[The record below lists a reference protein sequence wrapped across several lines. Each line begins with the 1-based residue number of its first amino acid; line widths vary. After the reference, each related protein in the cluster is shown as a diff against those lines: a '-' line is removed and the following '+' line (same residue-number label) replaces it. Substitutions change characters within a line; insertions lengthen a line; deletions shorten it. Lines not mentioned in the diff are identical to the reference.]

1 MADAGNVGRRLMR
14 ADVERRIEDF
24 LRADTPPGAV
34 LVGEPG
40 SGRTQLLH
48 WAAEKAAEKAAAG
61 TPAYTV
67 HWLSGSPALKGVPY
81 SALAP
86 FLVGIATADL
96 ASPASLAR
104 ETRRQLAHAVLDEMH
119 TQPGPVLLVI
129 DDADDLDPASAAVIA
144 EMLEHRQLRLLA
156 TARGYPEQGSPAIG
170 IPPEWHELK
179 VNNTIGRIDVPA
191 LTPDEMEQLC
201 RLLLE
206 GLMVRSQTDIVWQL
220 CRGNLALAHALLED
234 SRSNGTLV
242 RQDGTWVVGTARRRH
257 WPHSM
262 AAVRHALDRLG
273 QDAQE
278 AATLIAMAEPVETA
292 AAAAVAGD
300 DVVRQLRE
308 AGVVTEDDAGLHLRY
323 PLAGEAIRLMTPV
336 TESLRLRPKVL
347 ALLEAEPDSS
357 QGLQRLVAWSLTC
370 GIELPEEQLVRAGIA
385 ASNLAGLNLAEKAA
399 AGIVSEE
406 NRVIARLIKA
416 RVSYHRGDT
425 ERAAQLIDG
434 AIDEAPNVH
443 TVQFAAALA
452 PAIRVCRPR
461 PCSALEE
468 DARKVRQAAIRLLGP
483 ENRVPENR
491 VPEHRAPNNRTPGNH
506 PASNHHPPKYPALA
520 DAAQAHSD
528 LARAA
533 ELLELMALGCR
544 GQYTEMGRRLKEA
557 AGLHAARTR
566 DRSLHVTLLVLEAE
580 FLSTVGR
587 PESAAARTT
596 QALELM
602 NRYPDELLFHAE
614 VILRRHLL
622 ALLQSG
628 RWAQVPDLLQ
638 DYARHTPY
646 ALAYFGTAV
655 DVMIAWMQARVGNMH
670 RVLQVLEPVL
680 PALDRVDNQRMRG
693 LARALKAFA
702 LARLKDPG
710 VAEAL
715 AQYEEVRRRGRG
727 FITMIAEAYAACAR
741 RMAGLPDDGVLA
753 QCAQAAAESG
763 MKAAETEILALA
775 AAVAADVPA
784 AEGPEARQQGL
795 KRQAALL
802 SRLSEVA
809 RECEGITAEAMSSF
823 AQALLTRR
831 PKDLSDA
838 SERLSEAGLQQYA
851 ARALRL
857 AASMAVE
864 RGDFATARKDA
875 LAAARILQQL
885 GLHAVLGS
893 AEDAQL
899 SEREWDVVKL
909 AVQGLGNKEIAAKL
923 HLSVRTVEGHLRRS
937 YAKVGV
943 RNRAELMVTVAV
955 DVPGQGTIDDPPSSS
970 PSNPPPPTH
979 PPTPK
984 PQFLQEMGARTY
996 RN

>member
-1 MADAGNVGRRLMR
+1 VADAGNVGRRLVR

-40 SGRTQLLH
+40 SGRTQLLRC
-48 WAAEKAAEKAAAG
+48 AAEKAAAG

-144 EMLEHRQLRLLA
+144 ELLEHRQLRLLA

-179 VNNTIGRIDVPA
+179 ANNTIGRIDIPA

-262 AAVRHALDRLG
+262 AAVRHALDRLD
-273 QDAQE
+273 QEAQE

-308 AGVVTEDDAGLHLRY
+308 AGVVTEDDAGLRLRY
-323 PLAGEAIRLMTPV
+323 PVAGEAIRLMTPV

-385 ASNLAGLNLAEKAA
+385 ASNVAGLNLAEKAA

-425 ERAAQLIDG
+425 ETAAQLIDG
-434 AIDEAPNVH
+434 AIEEAPNVH

-483 ENRVPENR
+483 ENRVPEHR
-491 VPEHRAPNNRTPGNH
+491 AREHRAPDNH

-557 AGLHAARTR
+557 AGLQAARTQ
-566 DRSLHVTLLVLEAE
+566 DRSLHITLLVMEAE
-580 FLSTVGR
+580 YLTTVGR
-587 PESAAARTT
+587 PESAAARTS

-614 VILRRHLL
+614 AVLRRHLL
-622 ALLQSG
+622 ALLQAG
-628 RWAQVPDLLQ
+628 HWAEVPDLLQ

-646 ALAYFGTAV
+646 GLAYFGPAV
-655 DVMIAWMQARVGNMH
+655 DVMIAWMQARVGDMR

-710 VAEAL
+710 VEEAL

-753 QCAQAAAESG
+753 QYAQVAAEAG

-809 RECEGITAEAMSSF
+809 GACEGTTAGAISCF

-831 PKDLSDA
+831 PKDLTNA
-838 SERLSEAGLQQYA
+838 SARLSEAGLLQYA

-875 LAAARILQQL
+875 VAAARILQQL

-909 AVQGLGNKEIAAKL
+909 AVQGLGNKEIAGKL

-955 DVPGQGTIDDPPSSS
+955 DVPGQNTIDDPEDP
-970 PSNPPPPTH
+970 PSNPPPP
-979 PPTPK
+979 PK
-984 PQFLQEMGARTY
+984 PQFLQEMGAKTY